1 MLSEIDTNVD
11 EVAVRVPDS
20 IFLRSAKHSDESLD
34 GTQGGRED
42 ALEADCA
49 LFSSISFQFHTR
61 LSVVNN
67 VCLSRGQGAGHH
79 GGRELARPP
88 AVLLGIS
95 RS

>member
-11 EVAVRVPDS
+11 EVAVRVPGS
-20 IFLRSAKHSDESLD
+20 IFLRSAKHGDESLV

-49 LFSSISFQFHTR
+49 LFSSISFQFHTHY
-61 LSVVNN
+61 LIINH

-79 GGRELARPP
+79 GGRELPRPP

-95 RS
+95 RN